1 MDRISKWLVAECV
14 KVYSDMGHYMKY
26 EDYRS
31 LRMTV
36 LAPTTVRW
44 EQQELIH
51 KENRKENGNQ

>member
-1 MDRISKWLVAECV
+1 MVDSECA
-14 KVYSDMGHYMKY
+14 KVYSDMGHYMRY

-44 EQQELIH
+44 EHQEAIH
-51 KENRKENGNQ
+51 RENKRNGNQ